1 MPYTQEGSVK
11 YSDHQLQNP
20 LNTMDRSCMTCHR
33 ESEAKLKAI
42 VHRKYERKDQL
53 HELTMDNLAKAHLET
68 AKAMEVGATDEE
80 LKAIR
85 DDIRKGQWRWD
96 YAVASHP
103 SFFHAPEETLR
114 LLAVANEYAMKARLK
129 LVAVLAAHGVMNYS
143 APDFSTKEKAQSL
156 AGVPLEKLI
165 AAKMEFKK
173 TLEAEWIKQ
182 AKKRG
187 LISDKT
193 LEGSD
198 EESSY
203 FKNN

>member
-1 MPYTQEGSVK
+1 
-11 YSDHQLQNP
+11 
-20 LNTMDRSCMTCHR
+20 
-33 ESEAKLKAI
+33 
-42 VHRKYERKDQL
+42 
-53 HELTMDNLAKAHLET
+53 MDNLAKAHLET

-80 LKAIR
+80 LKSIR

-114 LLAVANEYAMKARLK
+114 LLAVANDYAMNARIK
-129 LVAVLAAHGVMNYS
+129 LVSVLAKHGVMDYS
-143 APDFSTKEKAQSL
+143 APDFSTKENAQTL
-156 AGVPLEKLI
+156 AGVPLEKLV

-182 AKKRG
+182 AKERG

-193 LEGSD
+193 LKGSD
-198 EESSY
+198 EESSF
-203 FKNN
+203 FKN